1 MNKYKW
7 VITANKFSYSS
18 PSSTSNSASSIS
30 NFASSIL
37 SQAIYKPI
45 SISSTQ
51 IPIPG
56 FDI

>member
-1 MNKYKW
+1 MKKYKW
-7 VITANKFSYSS
+7 VITANKFPNSS
-18 PSSTSNSASSIS
+18 PSFTSNSAYISTSGSTISSE
-30 NFASSIL
+30 
-37 SQAIYKPI
+37 AIYKPI